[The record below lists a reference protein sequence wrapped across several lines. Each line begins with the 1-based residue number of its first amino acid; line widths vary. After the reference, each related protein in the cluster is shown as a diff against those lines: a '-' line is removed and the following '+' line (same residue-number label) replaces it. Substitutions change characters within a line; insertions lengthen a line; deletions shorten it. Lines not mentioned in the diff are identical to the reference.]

1 MMTREEWLKWIEK
14 VDKVSKRSY
23 TTQTLTKQDPAMYY
37 PPEMTAEEIREFE
50 LEMNELIDAENK
62 DYYDNWYEE
71 QYDLGDQ

>member
-1 MMTREEWLKWIEK
+1 
-14 VDKVSKRSY
+14 
-23 TTQTLTKQDPAMYY
+23 MYY